1 MSDIEQL
8 FHKNRL
14 LVNAD
19 NSYLYKKI
27 YFDFLINSFLY
38 EILYASDE
46 KIFDYMSKMY
56 GKGII
61 KYSNFKIYL
70 HDNFESIKNKYYLNK
85 AKYEEMEKVNDFV
98 RCFKDSS
105 KDIRDDIFD
114 NLNISSKE
122 TFFQVLW
129 KYLIYYINNGIIF
142 LSVAESILF
151 DLLDN
156 FDSYCGLVSENC
168 KNIKSIYDNLNLDDV
183 FSLNEIE
190 ENIAIKNHIFKVEDF
205 KNSSVYVVLLLF
217 LLHLD
222 DFKEKIEKL
231 QKSPIKVINDFF
243 SSIKPKNI
251 EILIKRGGYKNN
263 KIYTLSEIGELYD
276 LTRERVRQIEA
287 KIKAYIAN
295 NSGDI
300 DYLLIA
306 YFKKLKG
313 NKKYVTTNQFY
324 NLYEKNICYK
334 IFILYECSRG
344 IIRYDAKYQLIY
356 NIKECDIVQLVDET
370 INTLGIVQKYN
381 PDLTNEFILSIFKYH
396 YKLIDGKVYLK
407 KGYSL
412 SNLYMSVI
420 DEFFTD
426 GFRTGNDDD
435 YNKFKSI
442 IKNRYDDLDVPS
454 QHSLEAIISRRGFIL
469 IDRGTYLNE
478 KYCALLPKY
487 LIDEILNY
495 ISEHNF
501 VYYRSIYEKFKN
513 ELNKLGIN
521 NHYYLKG
528 CLDKKLPKGMTSNRD
543 YIENGNSNLTP
554 TDELINLMK
563 SFDKEFTLDDLRN
576 HFPGLKDYT
585 LYSVLYNEVDKG
597 LIFIS
602 SKEFIYLNKLKINE
616 DTITKLKEFVDS
628 LFEKLNVD
636 ILSAKKIYAQ
646 LKLQRKDLFAELNLT
661 NGAFELFSLLKVL
674 FPQYFYKRPFISLHA
689 SDIDNRYTVIKKY
702 VDGLDSFNK
711 KDVDAFISKMNIG
724 NIYNYLQFMEDISDD
739 FVQINAYTMVKK
751 EKFNISN
758 SELEEINRI
767 INILLDKY
775 KVLDTKNMRDYTLFP
790 KINYSWNKY
799 MLIGILRT
807 YFPEYY
813 EIKNI
818 SNTYINVD
826 FEIRRSNYV

>member
-1 MSDIEQL
+1 MLDFEQL

-19 NSYLYKKI
+19 NSYLYQKI
-27 YFDFLINSFLY
+27 YFDFLINEFLFENPY
-38 EILYASDE
+38 VSDE
-46 KIFDYMSKMY
+46 IIFDYISKIY

-61 KYSNFKIYL
+61 KYSNFKIYV
-70 HDNFESIKNKYYLNK
+70 HDNFENIKNKYYLNET
-85 AKYEEMEKVNDFV
+85 KYKEIENVINFTKYV
-98 RCFKDSS
+98 KDSPRV
-105 KDIRDDIFD
+105 IEDDIFD

-122 TFFQVLW
+122 TFFQAVW

-156 FDSYCGLVSENC
+156 FDSYCDLVSENC

-251 EILIKRGGYKNN
+251 EILIKRGGYENN

-344 IIRYDAKYQLIY
+344 VIRYDAKYQLIY

-412 SNLYMSVI
+412 SDLYMSVI

-576 HFPGLKDYT
+576 HFSGLKDYT
-585 LYSVLYNEVDKG
+585 LYNVLYNEVDNG

-602 SKEFIYLNKLKINE
+602 SKEFIYLDKLKLNE
-616 DTITKLKEFVDS
+616 NTIAKLKEFVES
-628 LFEKLNVD
+628 LFKKLNVD
-636 ILSAKKIYAQ
+636 ILSTKKIYAQ

-674 FPQYFYKRPFISLHA
+674 FPQYFYKRPFISLHT
-689 SDIDNRYTVIKKY
+689 SEIDNRYTVIKKY

-711 KDVDAFISKMNIG
+711 KDIDSFISKMNIG
-724 NIYNYLQFMEDISDD
+724 NIYNYLQFMEYISDE
-739 FVQINAYTMVKK
+739 FVQIDADTMVKK

-758 SELEEINRI
+758 VELEEINRI
-767 INILLDKY
+767 MNFLLDKY
-775 KVLDTKNMRDYTLFP
+775 KVLDTKYIKNYSLFP
-790 KINYSWNKY
+790 KIKYSWNKY
-799 MLIGILRT
+799 MLVGILRT

-813 EIKNI
+813 DIKNI
-818 SNTYINVD
+818 SNTYLNVD